1 MLSKRLIIAIDCDDV
16 LLPTSQAI
24 ISDYNRRFGTSLT
37 LEDMYQPATLDRW
50 GTDEDDVAI
59 ERVNEFLRSEEHARL
74 APDPEAIKGIHSLAE
89 RHELHLITGRADF
102 LKEAT
107 AQLLDTYFKGC
118 FRSIEHTNYIV
129 ASTSTAVR
137 RSKGDV
143 CASINATVLIDDH
156 LVHAEDALRTLER
169 VIVFGDYPWNRRDTL
184 LDGMVRCS
192 DWLSVVKEIE
202 LYASR

>member
-1 MLSKRLIIAIDCDDV
+1 MPKRLVIAVDCDDV

-24 ISDYNRRFGTSLT
+24 INDYNRRFGTSLT

-74 APDPEAIKGIHSLAE
+74 APDPAAVESIHWLAE

-107 AQLLDTYFKGC
+107 AQLLDTFFKGC
-118 FRSIEHTNYIV
+118 FTSIEHTNYIV

-143 CASINATVLIDDH
+143 CANINATVLIDDH
-156 LVHAEDALRTLER
+156 LVHAEDALRTLDR
-169 VIVFGDYPWNRRDTL
+169 VIVFGDYPWNRRDVL
-184 LDGMVRCS
+184 LDGMVRCI
-192 DWLSVVKEIE
+192 DWLSVTKEIDT
-202 LYASR
+202 YASR